1 MQGTPMGVRYRPL
14 SPQEQSH
21 FFQPNIRNPTNW
33 NMQQRN
39 MFISPS
45 MCGSS
50 SEYTPTRKICRFD
63 SQEGIFSDDLAKIGV
78 PDEPLN
84 CDGFITQV
92 DEGFSTTDM
101 FLVGEEELSTAE
113 QPRSQDLPTQQ
124 NAQTTYSSENETQG
138 AELGQEET
146 STAIKQEETNI
157 EEETEEARALRI
169 KEKNRIAAKICRRRK
184 KEYIRC
190 LEQRVASLEKQN
202 EALILK
208 LKFFQDIYER
218 EHNPF
223 C

>member
-21 FFQPNIRNPTNW
+21 FFQPNMRNPSNW

-39 MFISPS
+39 VFVPPS
-45 MCGSS
+45 MCGGGSG
-50 SEYTPTRKICRFD
+50 YAPTRKMCRFD
-63 SQEGIFSDDLAKIGV
+63 SQDGIFGDDVTKTGVSD
-78 PDEPLN
+78 ETLN
-84 CDGFITQV
+84 SDGFITQV

-113 QPRSQDLPTQQ
+113 QPKSQDLPMQQ
-124 NAQTTYSSENETQG
+124 NAQTTYTSENEATG
-138 AELGQEET
+138 ADLGQEEI
-146 STAIKQEETNI
+146 STTIKQEEANI

>member
-1 MQGTPMGVRYRPL
+1 
-14 SPQEQSH
+14 
-21 FFQPNIRNPTNW
+21 
-33 NMQQRN
+33 
-39 MFISPS
+39 MFVPPS
-45 MCGSS
+45 MCGGT
-50 SEYTPTRKICRFD
+50 SEYAPTPKMCRFD
-63 SQEGIFSDDLAKIGV
+63 SHEGIFGDDVAKMGV
-78 PDEPLN
+78 QDEPLN
-84 CDGFITQV
+84 SDGFITQV
-92 DEGFSTTDM
+92 DEGFSTTEM

-113 QPRSQDLPTQQ
+113 QPKSQDLPMQQ
-124 NAQTTYSSENETQG
+124 NAQTTNNSENETPG

-146 STAIKQEETNI
+146 STSIKHEETNI